1 MVLHAFH
8 QRVDGLQAEAVVL
21 APVEGVGLVDE
32 QHAAQGGL
40 DGLLGEG
47 RGVAH
52 VLAHQVAPG
61 DFHQLS
67 ALQHANSL
75 EVPGDDAGHGGLA
88 CTGVAGEYHVHGGG
102 VGLEAPLPAQLL
114 DFEVILQGEDVVLH
128 RLEAHDLG
136 ELLPHGGH
144 GGIPCG
150 GIGLSAHP
158 GGKAGLDVL
167 HQQGAL
173 LHQDPA
179 LHRAQAFAELLLAE
193 GAVQAVGALL

>member
-1 MVLHAFH
+1 M
-8 QRVDGLQAEAVVL
+8 
-21 APVEGVGLVDE
+21 
-32 QHAAQGGL
+32 
-40 DGLLGEG
+40 
-47 RGVAH
+47 
-52 VLAHQVAPG
+52 
-61 DFHQLS
+61 
-67 ALQHANSL
+67 
-75 EVPGDDAGHGGLA
+75 
-88 CTGVAGEYHVHGGG
+88 
-102 VGLEAPLPAQLL
+102 
-114 DFEVILQGEDVVLH
+114 
-128 RLEAHDLG
+128 G